1 MTEQENQQ
9 HHRDEQADDPQKK
22 AQPDEPCAEETVRGT
37 SVSEDETGEGEASKH
52 AQASECN
59 ERELEI
65 QQLREQLEAT
75 QAEAQENYQR
85 FLRAQADFDNY
96 RRRTR
101 QEKEELAKYAT
112 AGMIESLL
120 PVIDNFERAIQAGK
134 TADADS
140 PLLQGIEMVY
150 KQFMDVL
157 SSAGL
162 EEIES
167 LGKPFDPFL
176 HEAVMKEPSEEHEE
190 GTVVEVLQKGYRLKD
205 RVIRPA
211 MVKVSG

>member
-9 HHRDEQADDPQKK
+9 HHHEHKELGHEQKEEQR
-22 AQPDEPCAEETVRGT
+22 AEETNGNAPVA
-37 SVSEDETGEGEASKH
+37 EEASESAEEEVSDH
-52 AQASECN
+52 AQESEAD
-59 ERELEI
+59 EREREI
-65 QQLREQLEAT
+65 QQLRAQLESA

-85 FLRAQADFDNY
+85 FLRAQADFENF

-101 QEKEELAKYAT
+101 QEKEELAKYAA
-112 AGMIESLL
+112 AGIIESLL
-120 PVIDNFERAIQAGK
+120 PVIDNFERAIAAGK

-150 KQFMDVL
+150 KQLMDVL

-176 HEAVMKEPSEEHEE
+176 HEAVMKEPSEDHEE
-190 GTVVEVLQKGYRLKD
+190 GTVIEVLQKGYRLKD

>member
-1 MTEQENQQ
+1 VTEQENQQ
-9 HHRDEQADDPQKK
+9 HHHEHKELGHEQKEEQREEDTNGNTPV
-22 AQPDEPCAEETVRGT
+22 AEEA
-37 SVSEDETGEGEASKH
+37 SESAEEEVSDH
-52 AQASECN
+52 AQESEAD
-59 ERELEI
+59 EREREI
-65 QQLREQLEAT
+65 QQLRAQLESA

-85 FLRAQADFDNY
+85 FLRAQADFENF

-101 QEKEELAKYAT
+101 QEKEELAKYAA
-112 AGMIESLL
+112 AGIIESLL
-120 PVIDNFERAIQAGK
+120 PVIDNFERAIVAGK

-140 PLLQGIEMVY
+140 PLLQGVEMVY
-150 KQFMDVL
+150 KQLMDVL

-176 HEAVMKEPSEEHEE
+176 HEAVMKEPSEDHEE
-190 GTVVEVLQKGYRLKD
+190 GTVIEVLQKGYRLKD